1 MLANRSIST
10 SSLFR
15 LDVYS
20 IHLHSLIQ
28 TDQQKDDLKGLI
40 RRWKNVK
47 EKVLAKIE
55 NNDTCSLLEKL
66 LSEKTKDRVHV
77 TRITKR

>member
-20 IHLHSLIQ
+20 IHLHSLIE
-28 TDQQKDDLKGLI
+28 TDQQKDYLKGLI
-40 RRWKNVK
+40 RRKNVK